1 MAPTAAT
8 REGPDVDRRWLL
20 IAPSLVL
27 MLLVVPLW
35 VLWPPPT
42 AVARFAWPTLVLL
55 GLATGALLLALAAL
69 LERSNASF
77 RHASRRLE
85 HLVRGLRLDPSAAA
99 GLALVTGVAEE
110 VFFRGWLLH
119 VAGLWGQAAVFMLLH
134 PAGRRGW
141 AYTVFTGFAGLV
153 FGLLTLAT
161 GSLVS
166 AVVAHVAVNLH
177 GFVSGALGARRR
189 AGAEPGRRAT
199 PGGGSG
205 ACSGGGP
212 GGGPGGDPPAA

>member
-1 MAPTAAT
+1 M
-8 REGPDVDRRWLL
+8 DRRWLL

-35 VLWPPPT
+35 LLWPPPP
-42 AVARFAWPTLVLL
+42 AAPRASLPTLVLL
-55 GLATGALLLALAAL
+55 GLGAGALLLGLGVL
-69 LERSNASF
+69 LERYVASF

-85 HLVRGLRLDPSAAA
+85 QLVRNLRLDPGAAA
-99 GLALVTGVAEE
+99 GIALVTGVAEE

-141 AYTVFTGFAGLV
+141 AYTAFTGFAGLV
-153 FGLLTLAT
+153 FGMLTLAT

-166 AVVAHVAVNLH
+166 AIVAHVAVNLH

-189 AGAEPGRRAT
+189 TSARLERRPSPGAGPGAD
-199 PGGGSG
+199 PGGDPS
-205 ACSGGGP
+205 ADP
-212 GGGPGGDPPAA
+212 GGDPGGDPPAA